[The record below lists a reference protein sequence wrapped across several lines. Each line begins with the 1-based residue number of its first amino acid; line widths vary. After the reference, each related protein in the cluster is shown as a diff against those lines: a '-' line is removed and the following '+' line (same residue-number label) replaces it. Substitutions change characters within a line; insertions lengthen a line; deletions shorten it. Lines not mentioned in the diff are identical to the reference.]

1 MSIPEEFTPAAI
13 EASSVNAFRPY
24 REFLKSGEPYVSIF
38 LNNMWLNPPKADAAL
53 EWGKGWYYDTTVAR
67 KHAYWK
73 NIELPEATR
82 DIAQMRHDLHE
93 WGYCLIED
101 GLSQAQCSRMR
112 HRIAEQ
118 AAAERDLG
126 IAYVVASQQ
135 HVWALVNKGADFRGC
150 LEHNQGSVQAGP
162 LIERLLD
169 ETLGPGWNHFSL
181 LSNIS
186 FPGCH
191 PQPMHQDQTFIA
203 PYNPLEAPVL
213 VNTMYV
219 LQDVNQV
226 NGGTLFIPGS
236 HRPNGRGGQ
245 NGLYGELPRPI
256 NLEAKAGTILMFDGR
271 MLHGS
276 AVNHSD
282 EFRYVLTNSC
292 VKSWIR
298 EQKNFIL
305 TMSPEA
311 LASAS
316 TKLLWRLGFQSSI
329 TSNLTEGYGY
339 QGTGKMGDLNG
350 SVAEIRRAF
359 DAGDYRHVGEIS
371 PASVAGLGPDVFTL
385 QGIQRA
391 NETFRTPEFLAQMA
405 TLGVRP

>member
-1 MSIPEEFTPAAI
+1 MA
-13 EASSVNAFRPY
+13 
-24 REFLKSGEPYVSIF
+24 RE
-38 LNNMWLNPPKADAAL
+38 
-53 EWGKGWYYDTTVAR
+53 
-67 KHAYWK
+67 HAYWK

-82 DIAQMRHDLHE
+82 DIAQMRHGLHE

-135 HVWALVNKGADFRGC
+135 HVWALVNKGADFKGC

-276 AVNHSD
+276 AVN
-282 EFRYVLTNSC
+282 
-292 VKSWIR
+292 
-298 EQKNFIL
+298 
-305 TMSPEA
+305 
-311 LASAS
+311 
-316 TKLLWRLGFQSSI
+316 
-329 TSNLTEGYGY
+329 
-339 QGTGKMGDLNG
+339 GTGKMGDPNG